1 MTAAPFGP
9 LGVAMVT
16 PFDESGAIDEAALA
30 DLVDHLVDT
39 GHETLVVNGTTGESA
54 TTTDE
59 EKTRLVRTVTG
70 LAGHRAKVVAGVGSA
85 DTRHTVHLAEQAA
98 AAGAAGLLVVTP
110 YYSRPSQAGLV
121 AHFEAVADATD
132 LPVMLYDIPAR
143 TATAISTQ
151 TLVALAS
158 HPRIVAVKD
167 AKGDFAATQEVMAS
181 CDLAFYSGS
190 DEHNLPLLA
199 MGAAGIVS
207 VVSHVAGRE
216 YSKMIASVADS
227 DLVRARSIAA
237 RLVPAHRAVMTR
249 RQGAVAAKAALQLL
263 GVLSGRDVR
272 LPQTPMTDEEVAE
285 LATDLLSAGLLS

>member
-1 MTAAPFGP
+1 M
-9 LGVAMVT
+9 
-16 PFDESGAIDEAALA
+16 
-30 DLVDHLVDT
+30 
-39 GHETLVVNGTTGESA
+39 
-54 TTTDE
+54 
-59 EKTRLVRTVTG
+59 
-70 LAGHRAKVVAGVGSA
+70 
-85 DTRHTVHLAEQAA
+85 HLAEAAA

-121 AHFEAVADATD
+121 AHFETVADATD

-143 TATAISTQ
+143 TATAISTE
-151 TLVALAS
+151 TLVALAD

-167 AKGDFAATQEVMAS
+167 AKGDFAATQQVMAS
-181 CDLAFYSGS
+181 CDLAVYSGS

-216 YSKMIASVADS
+216 YREMIASVAAG
-227 DLVRARSIAA
+227 DLVRARAIAA
-237 RLVPAHRAVMTR
+237 QLVPAHRAVMTR

-263 GVLSGRDVR
+263 GVLPGRNVR

-285 LATDLLSAGLLS
+285 LATDLRSAKVLS

>member
-1 MTAAPFGP
+1 MTAPPFGP

-16 PFDESGAIDEAALA
+16 PFDESGEIDDAALER
-30 DLVDHLVDT
+30 LVAHLLAT
-39 GHETLVVNGTTGESA
+39 GHQTLVVNGTTGESA
-54 TTTDE
+54 TTSDE
-59 EKTRLVRTVTG
+59 EKTRLVRTVSS
-70 LAGHRAKVVAGVGSA
+70 LAGDRAQVVAGIGSA

-98 AAGAAGLLVVTP
+98 AAGADGLLVVTP

-143 TATAISTQ
+143 TATAISSQ

-158 HPRIVAVKD
+158 HPRILAVKD

-199 MGAAGIVS
+199 MGAAGVVS

-216 YSKMIASVADS
+216 YGEMVAAVAVG
-227 DLVRARSIAA
+227 DLGTARAVAA

-249 RQGAVAAKAALQLL
+249 RQGVVAAKAALQLL
-263 GVLSGRDVR
+263 GVLPGRDVR
-272 LPQTPMTDEEVAE
+272 LPQTPMTEEEVAE
-285 LATDLLSAGLLS
+285 LATDLRSAGLLS

>member
-1 MTAAPFGP
+1 MTAPPFGP

-16 PFDESGAIDEAALA
+16 PFDESGEIDDAALER
-30 DLVDHLVDT
+30 LVAHLLAT
-39 GHETLVVNGTTGESA
+39 GHQTLVVNGTTGESA
-54 TTTDE
+54 TTSDE
-59 EKTRLVRTVTG
+59 EKTRLVRTVSS
-70 LAGHRAKVVAGVGSA
+70 LAGDRAQVVAGIGSA

-98 AAGAAGLLVVTP
+98 AAGADGLLVVTP

-158 HPRIVAVKD
+158 HPRILAVKD

-199 MGAAGIVS
+199 MGAAGVVS

-216 YSKMIASVADS
+216 YGEMIAAVATG
-227 DLVRARSIAA
+227 DLGSARSVAA

-249 RQGAVAAKAALQLL
+249 RQGVVAAKAALQLL
-263 GVLSGRDVR
+263 GVLPSRDVR
-272 LPQTPMTDEEVAE
+272 LPQTPMTEEEVAE
-285 LATDLLSAGLLS
+285 LATDLRSAGLLS

>member
-1 MTAAPFGP
+1 
-9 LGVAMVT
+9 MVT
-16 PFDESGAIDEAALA
+16 PFDESGEIDEAALA
-30 DLVDHLVDT
+30 GLVAHLLDT

-54 TTTDE
+54 TTSDD
-59 EKTRLVRTVTG
+59 EKTRVVRLVAG
-70 LAGHRAKVVAGVGSA
+70 LAGENAKVIAGIGSA

-98 AAGAAGLLVVTP
+98 AAGADGLLVVTP
-110 YYSRPSQAGLV
+110 YYSRPAQAGLV

-132 LPVMLYDIPAR
+132 LPVVLYDIPAR
-143 TATAISTQ
+143 TATAISTE
-151 TLVALAS
+151 TLTRLAG

-167 AKGDFAATQEVMAS
+167 AKGDFAATQQVMAA

-199 MGAAGIVS
+199 MGAAGVIS

-216 YSKMIASVADS
+216 YGEMIASVAAG
-227 DLVRARSIAA
+227 DLVHARSIAA

-249 RQGAVAAKAALQLL
+249 RQGVVAAKAALQLL
-263 GVLSGRDVR
+263 GVLPGRDVR

-285 LATDLLSAGLLS
+285 LATDLRSAGLLS